1 MNKALGVSAIVCCH
15 DSAEVIGESI
25 AALASQRVPAGIGF
39 EVILV
44 DNNCRDDTVARA
56 HAIWSQTPHP
66 LRVIRETEPGLIYA
80 RRAGHDA
87 ARHDIVLYVD
97 DDNVLA
103 PDWVEKL
110 PAIFSAHPRVA
121 AVGGFNEPLIEGES
135 PAWFFKPFSGVYACH
150 TQPPPSGVLAK
161 GDTLYGA
168 GLALRMEASQQIF
181 HQPPPFFL
189 TGRTGSELLRG
200 EDSEMCLRAVLRG
213 WDLWREESLRLR
225 HRIMPRRLTWE
236 YVLEARRN
244 GGRADSRLL
253 VYRELAEGREPLP
266 FHQRCGQAAEWW
278 QAFWRSCPSV
288 AELPTAGSRKSFR
301 HSYLQGMTEG
311 LLALGEDAYMEMR
324 SLLMTQ
330 YGTRR

>member
-121 AVGGFNEPLIEGES
+121 AVGGRNEPLLQVDRPEWLK
-135 PAWFFKPFSGVYACH
+135 PPFSGVYACDP
-150 TQPPPSGVLAK
+150 QGDANGVLP
-161 GDTLYGA
+161 GVRTLYGA
-168 GLALRMEASQQIF
+168 GLALRAEAARQVF
-181 HQPPPFFL
+181 HDGPPFFL
-189 TGRTGSELLRG
+189 TGHKGSELLRG
-200 EDSEMCLRAVLRG
+200 EDSEIC
-213 WDLWREESLRLR
+213 LRLR
-225 HRIMPRRLTWE
+225 LLGWELWYEETLRLGHRIHPGRLTWD
-236 YVLEARRN
+236 YVLSVRHN

-253 VYRELAEGREPLP
+253 IYRDLAESRPPLSYNA
-266 FHQRCGQAAEWW
+266 RCRQAAELWRE
-278 QAFWRSCPSV
+278 FWANLPSI
-288 AELPTAGSRKSFR
+288 AILAKEGRPKSVR
-301 HSYLQGMTEG
+301 LSYLQGLTQE
-311 LLALGEDAYMEMR
+311 LLAMGEDEYMR
-324 SLLMTQ
+324 IQQLILSH
-330 YGTRR
+330 YGP